1 MIEAKYFR
9 CLLTNSSAVPVWSND
24 DHLVW
29 KGKTL
34 DMDTRSYSSTHTDL
48 SLGNRLSVQD
58 SSAGKSELGNAWIE
72 IEVPRLLSSV
82 CQRSNE
88 GRPFSPIKICSSIC
102 PLNLFH
108 YYCINGKS

>member
-9 CLLTNSSAVPVWSND
+9 CLLTNSSAVPVWSNEED
-24 DHLVW
+24 NDHSVW

-58 SSAGKSELGNAWIE
+58 SSAGKSELGNA
-72 IEVPRLLSSV
+72 
-82 CQRSNE
+82 
-88 GRPFSPIKICSSIC
+88 
-102 PLNLFH
+102 
-108 YYCINGKS
+108 